1 VTAEP
6 AGPPAPLPRHGT
18 TATGLTF
25 DSAGRA
31 LAGGL
36 PPSLPEH
43 IAHVL
48 ERDIVEGRL
57 APGERVTEEEL
68 ALRVGVSRTPVR
80 EAMRMLEGQGL
91 IVRHR
96 DRGVFVAQRTRR
108 DEAAAIYELRVAL
121 EGHLAAKA
129 AQHLTPGELDAAWRL
144 HHEFQRRLRTATG
157 DAGPGLV
164 AVDSDLHWT
173 IYHGARSDLVS
184 VVASYWGRLQRELY
198 DPVYRNDP
206 EVFAAQH
213 ERILQ
218 ALAAHDSEAA
228 QAAVGDH
235 IRSGWRAI
243 TAAYGDADTV
253 AAPVPQTGAPRVD
266 DRDRRP

>member
-1 VTAEP
+1 VTTERTGAR
-6 AGPPAPLPRHGT
+6 APLPRAG
-18 TATGLTF
+18 ASAAGLTY
-25 DSAGRA
+25 DSAGRS

-57 APGERVTEEEL
+57 VPGERVTEEEF

-129 AQHLTPGELDAAWRL
+129 AQHLTPEELDRAWRL
-144 HHEFQRRLRTATG
+144 HHEFERRLRTGAAEG
-157 DAGPGLV
+157 APGLV

-198 DPVYRNDP
+198 DPVYRHDP
-206 EVFAAQH
+206 EMFAAQH
-213 ERILQ
+213 ERIMQ
-218 ALAAHDSEAA
+218 ALAARDSEAA
-228 QAAVGDH
+228 RAEMGDH

-253 AAPVPQTGAPRVD
+253 AEPGAGASRAER
-266 DRDRRP
+266 RDGGA